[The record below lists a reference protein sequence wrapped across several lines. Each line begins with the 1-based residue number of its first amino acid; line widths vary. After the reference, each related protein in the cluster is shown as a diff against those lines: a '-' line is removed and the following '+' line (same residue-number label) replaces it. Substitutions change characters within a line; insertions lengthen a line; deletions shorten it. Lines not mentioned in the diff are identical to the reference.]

1 MNAKKKLPH
10 HVQTAMLFA
19 ARYTHNRHTGGTLA
33 VCRALEQVWDQL
45 DSDTQDQILR
55 ESHDATANLD
65 DWEEFRKKAT
75 P

>member
-1 MNAKKKLPH
+1 MNDKDKLSH

-33 VCRALEQVWDQL
+33 VCRALEQVWCQL
-45 DSDTQDQILR
+45 DSRTQDQILR